1 MTMQSNITSAI
12 NFSPDIPEFG
22 CVPIGYSYKLFIKLT
37 NVSPMPEKLKVS
49 CEPVD
54 GETNPLR
61 FNYLPLLLAA
71 GMHKTL
77 MFEFD
82 AVHEK
87 TSKYNLYVT
96 TANKKLFRQLE
107 IHVLSE
113 PRFRTLTN
121 GLRVLNKKAYSD
133 NVVVASVFS
142 CEENTSM
149 AQSMFST
156 AMMADEDL
164 EVLNSCFLQIKT
176 NYFDMISRIQDL
188 YMMPMVEN
196 VYFDPAQNRL
206 CLDSELSR
214 VC

>member
-1 MTMQSNITSAI
+1 MTTQSYTGNVID
-12 NFSPDIPEFG
+12 FSPDIPEFG
-22 CVPIGYSYKLFIKLT
+22 CVPAGYSYKLFIKLI
-37 NVSPMPEKLKVS
+37 NVSPLPEKLKVS
-49 CEPVD
+49 CEPVE

-82 AVHEK
+82 ALNEK
-87 TSKYNLYVT
+87 TSKYNLYVMT
-96 TANKKLFRQLE
+96 STKQLFRQLE

-113 PRFRTLTN
+113 PRFRILNN

-133 NVVVASVFS
+133 NVAVASTLTS
-142 CEENTSM
+142 EENASM

-164 EVLNSCFLQIKT
+164 EVF
-176 NYFDMISRIQDL
+176 
-188 YMMPMVEN
+188 
-196 VYFDPAQNRL
+196 NRKMFF
-206 CLDSELSR
+206 
-214 VC
+214 